1 MNGLCVQNKNK
12 ITHNTNG
19 FNEMKKKKYVAPT
32 SEVFPMMEE
41 LLVQKT
47 SVMMDAPHSEEEQ
60 WGGDEEID
68 GGETEG

>member
-1 MNGLCVQNKNK
+1 MNGKSKNK
-12 ITHNTNG
+12 IITFNKNS

-47 SVMMDAPHSEEEQ
+47 SVSHDYPQSSEEE
-60 WGGDEEID
+60 WGNEETIIDEDVDID
-68 GGETEG
+68 N

>member
-1 MNGLCVQNKNK
+1 MNGLCVQNKDSITFNK
-12 ITHNTNG
+12 NS

-47 SVMMDAPHSEEEQ
+47 SVSHNYPQSTEQDWDNEEI
-60 WGGDEEID
+60 GIDEEI
-68 GGETEG
+68 TI

>member
-1 MNGLCVQNKNK
+1 
-12 ITHNTNG
+12 
-19 FNEMKKKKYVAPT
+19 MKKKTYVAPK

-41 LLVQKT
+41 LLVHKT
-47 SVMMDAPHSEEEQ
+47 SVTMDAPHSEEEQ